1 MKKTTIQTKNPGRGK
16 QGPRIDS
23 ARYDAM
29 KAALLEVI
37 PRTGEGVTFASLP
50 KLVEKRLR
58 PALFEGASIL
68 WYATT
73 VKLDLEARG
82 LLQRVAGVSPQR
94 LRRSRLRP

>member
-1 MKKTTIQTKNPGRGK
+1 MSPEDHDPDEKPGPWKER
-16 QGPRIDS
+16 PRIDS

-29 KAALLEVI
+29 KAALLDVI

-50 KLVEKRLR
+50 RLVEKKLPRA
-58 PALFEGASIL
+58 PFKGASIL

-82 LLQRVAGVSPQR
+82 LLERIAGVSPQR
-94 LRRSRLRP
+94 LRRT

>member
-1 MKKTTIQTKNPGRGK
+1 MKTTIPTINPGRGK
-16 QGPRIDS
+16 KGPRIDS

-29 KAALLEVI
+29 KAALLAVI

-50 KLVEKRLR
+50 KLVERKLPR
-58 PALFEGASIL
+58 ALFRGASIL

-94 LRRSRLRP
+94 LRRSRPRP